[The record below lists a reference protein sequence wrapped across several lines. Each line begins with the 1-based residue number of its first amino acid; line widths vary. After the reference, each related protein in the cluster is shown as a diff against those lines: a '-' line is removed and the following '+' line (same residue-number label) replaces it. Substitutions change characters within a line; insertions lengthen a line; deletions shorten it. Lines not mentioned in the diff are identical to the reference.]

1 MHCAEACACGADQ
14 WAGFWLD
21 VTFKAIGMTL
31 AFRKLALFSV
41 IAASST
47 MQGAHV
53 SDHRL
58 INKALDVSPAM
69 AAVVPVPNSVASS
82 LPGASILSCGIGIGL
97 GSTIREKGVTGDNV
111 SSILSLSIDAAVD

>member
-1 MHCAEACACGADQ
+1 MG
-14 WAGFWLD
+14 WLWLE
-21 VTFKAIGMTL
+21 VTFKATGMTL
-31 AFRKLALFSV
+31 ASRKRALSSV

-58 INKALDVSPAM
+58 INKAFDVSPAM

-82 LPGASILSCGIGIGL
+82 LPGAFILSCGIGIGL
-97 GSTIREKGVTGDNV
+97 GSTIREKGITGDRA
-111 SSILSLSIDAAVD
+111 SSTLSLSLDAAVD